1 MTVMTWKYF
10 ETRQALWKFFMYSLK
25 LSRNDK
31 PRFVHSFFLGSVV
44 LLLNAHD
51 AGDTHAAKKT
61 TLVICICCF
70 SHTPLVLLNLE

>member
-51 AGDTHAAKKT
+51 AGDTHAAHK
-61 TLVICICCF
+61 IF
-70 SHTPLVLLNLE
+70 PLSAVHHGQLNSGRDQHQ

>member
-31 PRFVHSFFLGSVV
+31 PRFVHSFFLGSVTASSST
-44 LLLNAHD
+44 L
-51 AGDTHAAKKT
+51 T
-61 TLVICICCF
+61 TLVTLTRRTKF
-70 SHTPLVLLNLE
+70 FHSLPSTMDS